1 MFQFN
6 AHVVCGRIFI
16 SGGPDLNSTEPQ
28 TQTTYLYLSIFT
40 FEETL
45 AINPGIVCGLQKQ
58 GKSFFSKANK
68 LDDDDDDDDD
78 DNDDDDDYYYYYYLH
93 YIQG

>member
-68 LDDDDDDDDD
+68 LDDDDD
-78 DNDDDDDYYYYYYLH
+78 NDDDDDYYYYYYLH